1 LLLLLL
7 LEKSDGIRPTFIFV
21 KRKRGNKQNAKQ
33 KRERRREYIAA
44 ANEADAFIC
53 AGRWRIE
60 EEAPAMMDV
69 HVFILTSFFIFFF
82 FFSPNAFVS
91 FIYSTPFTFRVEE
104 KRDRPT
110 GLSFRFSQ
118 RPATT
123 TTMSDNK
130 LLNRLEGR
138 KNWAGLEQQT
148 FRGALMSYTNVI
160 SDPL

>member
-1 LLLLLL
+1 
-7 LEKSDGIRPTFIFV
+7 
-21 KRKRGNKQNAKQ
+21 
-33 KRERRREYIAA
+33 
-44 ANEADAFIC
+44 
-53 AGRWRIE
+53 
-60 EEAPAMMDV
+60 MMDV
-69 HVFILTSFFIFFF
+69 HVFILTSFFIFFFF

-123 TTMSDNK
+123 TTTTTSDNK

-148 FRGALMSYTNVI
+148 EEL
-160 SDPL
+160 